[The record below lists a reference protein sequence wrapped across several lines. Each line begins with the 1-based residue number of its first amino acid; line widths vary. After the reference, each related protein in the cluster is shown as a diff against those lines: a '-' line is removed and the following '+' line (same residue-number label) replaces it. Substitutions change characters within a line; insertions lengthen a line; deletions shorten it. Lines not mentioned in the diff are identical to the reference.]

1 MSNTIKFI
9 DTVIRNIAP
18 TNKRQI
24 FWCDGC
30 PGFGLRITP
39 SGTKTFLFKYM
50 NTLSSGKR
58 KSRWITIGKYPEWS
72 IRKARREYDLLYEHV
87 YAYGRDLVEERN
99 IEKST
104 NSTNPTVSDF
114 IETYLEYCRLKE
126 KASVNEEERVFNL
139 DVKPIIGDFLLK
151 DVTPSEIDKI
161 QSRILKRATKTP
173 NASKSGKVAVKNSL
187 AYTRQLFNFAK
198 NKGLVETN
206 PVSKVASLGTSG
218 SRSRVLSL
226 VEIWKFW
233 NKLEAAGIPPVT
245 ASALKFILVTMQRS
259 IEVRNMRY
267 SSIKESENV
276 WQMEMHE
283 TKNKTMHRVPL
294 NQHALDIIEDVSNFT
309 GASTYVFG
317 ATRSL
322 SPPTARKRDLNPMG
336 KTALP
341 QAIRKKRKV
350 LDIDDFCP
358 HDLRRT
364 GATWITAVG
373 LPKLYARLMLNHSDG
388 DRDVTGE
395 VYIQYSYDFEKQ
407 RAAKVWEFI
416 LDQIIHCK
424 SPEEI
429 PSLEKLRQRVRNSSL
444 L

>member
-1 MSNTIKFI
+1 
-9 DTVIRNIAP
+9 
-18 TNKRQI
+18 
-24 FWCDGC
+24 
-30 PGFGLRITP
+30 
-39 SGTKTFLFKYM
+39 
-50 NTLSSGKR
+50 
-58 KSRWITIGKYPEWS
+58 
-72 IRKARREYDLLYEHV
+72 
-87 YAYGRDLVEERN
+87 
-99 IEKST
+99 
-104 NSTNPTVSDF
+104 
-114 IETYLEYCRLKE
+114 
-126 KASVNEEERVFNL
+126 
-139 DVKPIIGDFLLK
+139 
-151 DVTPSEIDKI
+151 
-161 QSRILKRATKTP
+161 
-173 NASKSGKVAVKNSL
+173 
-187 AYTRQLFNFAK
+187 
-198 NKGLVETN
+198 
-206 PVSKVASLGTSG
+206 
-218 SRSRVLSL
+218 